1 MKSVGKI
8 NNKLISSKQAD
19 SQLSENVY
27 FIDIPLSGYLLSMNE
42 VNLFRDYLCQ
52 NGMDPAFENLPKE
65 GLNLQLRNFLF
76 DCRCLKAI
84 KRFENLIIFSLSWI
98 LGAQG

>member
-1 MKSVGKI
+1 
-8 NNKLISSKQAD
+8 
-19 SQLSENVY
+19 
-27 FIDIPLSGYLLSMNE
+27 MNE

-98 LGAQG
+98 LGAQGWGWGVVRYNKTNVTSLWGC